1 MQNLSEKPAGT
12 VSKVAFPNP
21 ETTTVWS
28 FPVRG
33 TWATHNN
40 KYRGNFAPQLA
51 RNVIEMYSEPG
62 DLILDPMAGGGTTLI
77 EAKLLGRRFI
87 GCDINPGAVKL
98 CEEATAFEHGTTDFT
113 DYTDLKEKGKGQK
126 GKLRTAQR
134 TGENKEILRCA
145 QNDSGGQ
152 SDHPASYAAKL
163 HTLRTENR
171 ELSKILCADAR
182 DLSFIKNDSV
192 DLILTHPPYLNIIR
206 YSEAIDGDLSAI
218 SSVKKFCAEM
228 RIVAGQLLRVLKPGR
243 HCALLMGDT
252 RRGRHFVPL
261 AYRVMDTFLDSG
273 FILKED
279 IIKVQHNCSATG
291 RWVGK
296 ARKAGFYLIMHEHL
310 FVFRK
315 AEKNEDL
322 GRVKESRKC
331 IES

>member
-1 MQNLSEKPAGT
+1 MTGAVLHLSDRQENTMQNLSERQAGA

-51 RNVIEMYSEPG
+51 RNVLEMYSQAG

-77 EAKLLGRRFI
+77 EAKLLGRGFI
-87 GCDINPGAVKL
+87 GCDINPGAVEICVK
-98 CEEATAFEHGTTDFT
+98 ATDFKTETTGSRDAKSCVSTKT
-113 DYTDLKEKGKGQK
+113 D
-126 GKLRTAQR
+126 
-134 TGENKEILRCA
+134 
-145 QNDSGGQ
+145 
-152 SDHPASYAAKL
+152 
-163 HTLRTENR
+163 
-171 ELSKILCADAR
+171 KILCADAR
-182 DLSFIKNDSV
+182 DLSFIGNDSI
-192 DLILTHPPYLNIIR
+192 DLILTHPPYLNIVR
-206 YSEAIDGDLSAI
+206 YSEDIDGDLSGI
-218 SSVKKFCAEM
+218 SSVKKFCDAM
-228 RIVAGQLLRVLKPGR
+228 RLVAGELYRVLKPGR

-310 FVFRK
+310 FIFRK
-315 AEKNEDL
+315 AEKGEDL